1 MRTVTVTGS
10 GSVSAVPDAAV
21 LRVVAVRRA
30 GSLSEAL
37 AGAESAR
44 AAVVSVARASVPGV
58 VVGSSD
64 LHVWPA
70 YDQQSAPEGF
80 EARHSLALSCP
91 TVDAAGALLT
101 GLAGEVGDRLHVEGV
116 SLVVTD
122 SSTMQVEARE
132 RAMAHAR
139 AVAEHLAGLAG
150 ETLGRVQHVTDG
162 AAAPTGQ
169 PGLRFASAKSD
180 TSFEPG
186 ETTVSASVSVVW
198 ELA

>member
-1 MRTVTVTGS
+1 VRTVAVTGS

-21 LRVVAVRRA
+21 LRVVAVHRA

-44 AAVVSVARASVPGV
+44 AALVAAARVDVPDLL
-58 VVGSSD
+58 VGSSD

-70 YDQQSAPEGF
+70 HDHHGEPEGF
-80 EARHSLALSCP
+80 EARHSLALACP
-91 TVDAAGALLT
+91 SVASAGEVLTRLAA
-101 GLAGEVGDRLHVEGV
+101 EVGDRLQVEGV
-116 SLVVTD
+116 SLVVSD
-122 SSTMQVEARE
+122 SSAMQVEARE
-132 RAMAHAR
+132 LAMAHAR

-162 AAAPTGQ
+162 APVPTGP
-169 PGLRFASAKSD
+169 PGFRTASARSD
-180 TSFEPG
+180 VSLEPG
-186 ETTVSASVSVVW
+186 ESTVSASVSVVW